1 MKYVLTAAL
10 LLLALALCTAPP
22 AHAAALLPDIIVEE
36 AELELHYFDT
46 GEIPGRTLL
55 RFQSSLPNIGPGE
68 FIIRSTGEDRNEDQE
83 FVEQEI
89 RQTDG
94 PSVFREVPGFYYN
107 TRTLH
112 MDAFNWV
119 AYRIREILPG
129 DGVGEILRTGQKPS
143 VRLVSSRTYDSSL
156 PNYVPSS
163 QRITFNPNTK
173 RMGISVGW
181 TDIYTAS
188 LELQWIDVSGL
199 KQGTYWLEVEV
210 DFGGFI
216 EEANENNN
224 LGRIKVTLEDSSL
237 PAFETHRADTED
249 FGVFRLNE
257 LLRVIQ
263 LYNVGRLGCAE
274 GTEDGFEVG
283 GIDTGCQPHSSD
295 YAPQNWSLSLSELL
309 RAVQLFSL
317 GPYQPCEGGE
327 DGFCSTTG

>member
-1 MKYVLTAAL
+1 MILPASRAISVAL
-10 LLLALALCTAPP
+10 LCVVPCSLVQ
-22 AHAAALLPDIIVEE
+22 AAALLPDLIVEE
-36 AELELHYFDT
+36 AELENNYFDT
-46 GEIPGRTLL
+46 DELPGRTLL

-68 FIIRSTGEDRNEDQE
+68 FIIRSTGVDRNVDQE

-94 PSVFREVPGFYYN
+94 PSQFREVSGFFYN
-107 TRTLH
+107 TATLH

-163 QRITFNPNTK
+163 QRINFNPNTK

-188 LELQWIDVSGL
+188 LELQWIDVTGL

-216 EEANENNN
+216 EEANDGNN
-224 LGRIKVTLEDSSL
+224 LGRIKVTLDDPSL
-237 PAFETHRADTED
+237 PSFVTHRSDTAD
-249 FGVFRLNE
+249 FGSFQLGE

-263 LYNVGRLGCAE
+263 LYNSGSLGCAE

-283 GIDTGCQPHSSD
+283 GQDEGCQPHSSD
-295 YAPQNWSLSLSELL
+295 YAPQDWQVSLSELL

-317 GPYQPCEGGE
+317 GSYEPCESGE
-327 DGFCSTTG
+327 DGFCPLGN